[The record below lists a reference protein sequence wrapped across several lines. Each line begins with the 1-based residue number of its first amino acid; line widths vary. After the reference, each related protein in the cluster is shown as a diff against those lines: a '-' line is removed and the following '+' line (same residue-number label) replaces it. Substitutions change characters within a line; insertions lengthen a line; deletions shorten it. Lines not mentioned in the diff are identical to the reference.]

1 MSEITDLAKTIKEEN
16 EKTRALN
23 EKLAN
28 GTRENGQFASKE
40 EIDVAKAS
48 LKKQDDQRA
57 MTKKMLGI
65 SERRMAKAEDLSN
78 QIQAQEKIMA
88 EQKSALEESGIDA
101 DKSAK
106 YQKEQI
112 KLDKLNAQKDNAT
125 GAAASEDAAKAAAKD
140 SKMMT
145 YMKNTAGFLGGIAK
159 QGMQKVKSGLKGF
172 AKFAF
177 GALAIAALAFLN
189 SPQFDKYYD
198 KIVKVIIPALTK
210 LYEKVLKPLAK
221 VIGGKL
227 LNAFEGLLDVID
239 GEKGIIEFIGENK
252 AVVATI
258 ALALGGKGIFN
269 VLAKGVGLLGTGI
282 KAAWG
287 SAAVKTFLAGTGG
300 KLLGVGLLVAGLAK
314 ATKDGF
320 DGYAKSKEWGVDK
333 FSATFGAA
341 LAGTKKGF
349 KGATEQATKWAAILG
364 GAGLLVF
371 PPLGAV
377 IGGAL
382 GLVIGGILGYFGG
395 EEVAKGTQKLVDKF
409 KVGWGQLILRMSDS
423 LASYGDA
430 IAKFFGFDIDE
441 EEATKREK
449 RRDLRMLPGKIKA
462 EETMLNIQKIKQR
475 SLLKDVADDDSNF
488 FTKETKRE
496 QEIDRLKLSAL
507 TKQIAAKEAEL
518 RKMRS
523 ANIVNAPTSGDDD
536 GDFTGTNIVNAP
548 TSVVN
553 HQSKMGIVGAQVSLT
568 NTSPAALMAYNL
580 N

>member
-140 SKMMT
+140 GKIMG
-145 YMKNTAGFLGGIAK
+145 YLKQTAGFLGGIAK
-159 QGMQKVKSGLKGF
+159 QGVEKVKSGLKGF

-395 EEVAKGTQKLVDKF
+395 EEVAKV
-409 KVGWGQLILRMSDS
+409 LR
-423 LASYGDA
+423 
-430 IAKFFGFDIDE
+430 
-441 EEATKREK
+441 
-449 RRDLRMLPGKIKA
+449 
-462 EETMLNIQKIKQR
+462 N
-475 SLLKDVADDDSNF
+475 
-488 FTKETKRE
+488 
-496 QEIDRLKLSAL
+496 
-507 TKQIAAKEAEL
+507 
-518 RKMRS
+518 
-523 ANIVNAPTSGDDD
+523 
-536 GDFTGTNIVNAP
+536 
-548 TSVVN
+548 
-553 HQSKMGIVGAQVSLT
+553 
-568 NTSPAALMAYNL
+568 
-580 N
+580 